1 MNGELATFF
10 LAALPVTE
18 LRAALPLAI
27 TQFGLT
33 PGSALFFSVLGN
45 LLPLIVLFPIVPRFI
60 RWIEARYPRPNGQS
74 SGRAQCHAWMDRHF
88 LSLRGRHQK
97 AYDRYGSLFLCVF
110 VAIPLPGSGLWTAS
124 LLSMIFQ
131 IRPRFAI
138 PAMMI
143 GVVLAGLIV
152 LAITQGSLSFLK
164 WML

>member
-1 MNGELATFF
+1 MNGELTTFF
-10 LAALPVTE
+10 LASLPVTE

-27 TQFGLT
+27 TQFGLS
-33 PGSALFFSVLGN
+33 PQSAFFFSVLGN
-45 LLPLIVLFPIVPRFI
+45 VFPLVILFPIIPRLI
-60 RWIEARYPRPNGQS
+60 RWIEARYPH
-74 SGRAQCHAWMDRHF
+74 CHAWMDRHF
-88 LSLRGRHQK
+88 LSLRKKHQK

-124 LLSMIFQ
+124 LVSMIFQ

-138 PAMMI
+138 PAMMT

-152 LAITQGSLSFLK
+152 LAITQGSLSFLR